1 MPHAPRIKY
10 ICITH
15 DGKKWT
21 RSSSRPFD
29 DLGRVAEMK
38 EVFTSEDLSRENREV
53 ISRWGILL
61 KTVARVGER
70 GIISSIKLKPT
81 LGRTILVKS

>member
-1 MPHAPRIKY
+1 MGMRRNASCVMPHAPRIKY

-15 DGKKWT
+15 DGKKW
-21 RSSSRPFD
+21 SSRRPFD
-29 DLGRVAEMK
+29 DLGGVAEMK
-38 EVFTSEDLSRENREV
+38 EVFT
-53 ISRWGILL
+53 LL

>member
-15 DGKKWT
+15 DGKKW
-21 RSSSRPFD
+21 SSRRPFD
-29 DLGRVAEMK
+29 DLGGVAEMK